1 MGVDSMFFVYKKAKN
16 GMMVR
21 IPLDRLEEWQK
32 WQENPDPKV
41 QEKVKEDLKKEIRNI
56 GNNNNKK

>member
-1 MGVDSMFFVYKKAKN
+1 MFFVYKKAKN

-41 QEKVKEDLKKEIRNI
+41 QEKVKEDLKKEIRNV

>member
-1 MGVDSMFFVYKKAKN
+1 MFFVYKKAKN

-41 QEKVKEDLKKEIRNI
+41 QAKVKEDLKKEIRNI

>member
-1 MGVDSMFFVYKKAKN
+1 MFFVYKKAKN

-41 QEKVKEDLKKEIRNI
+41 QEKVKEDLKKDIRNI
-56 GNNNNKK
+56 SNNNNKK